1 MKWKIKFIIG
11 AIIAAIIIG
20 LGTTTA
26 IMNNRINE
34 LNQEVAEAVINI
46 KAYELENSALKD
58 DTIEFQYTIEQLN
71 YSKDSLNQKINK
83 LRKEL
88 KIKDKD
94 IKNLQYKL
102 SENQKKD
109 SIVFIHDTLFRESV
123 KIDTVIRDDWSK
135 LNLKL
140 EYPNVVVAEYSFKN
154 ESLVTTYLKKE
165 TVDPS
170 HKCAL
175 IRLFQRL
182 FPKKHN
188 VIHVIVREQNPYCE
202 IKEQRFIIMVDQW
215 H

>member
-1 MKWKIKFIIG
+1 MKKIKIIIG
-11 AIIAAIIIG
+11 SIVAAIIVG

-26 IMNNRINE
+26 IMSNRINK
-34 LNQEVAEAVINI
+34 LNCEIAEATTNI

-94 IKNLQYKL
+94 IQKLQYIV
-102 SENQKKD
+102 SENSKKD
-109 SIVFIHDTLFRESV
+109 SVFIHDTIFREKV
-123 KIDTVIRDDWSK
+123 KVDTTMGDNWSK
-135 LNLKL
+135 LHLQL
-140 EYPNVVVAEYSFKN
+140 EFPNIVVANYSFRN

-165 TVDPS
+165 TIDPP

-175 IRLFQRL
+175 IRLFQ
-182 FPKKHN
+182 KKHN
-188 VIHVIVREQNPYCE
+188 VIHVEVLEQNPYCE
-202 IKEQRFIIMVDQW
+202 TKEQKFINIVD
-215 H
+215 

>member
-1 MKWKIKFIIG
+1 MLIMKKIKITIG

-20 LGTTTA
+20 LGTTVA
-26 IMNNRINE
+26 ITSSRINE
-34 LNQEVAEAVINI
+34 LNQEIAEVTTNL

-94 IKNLQYKL
+94 IQKLQYIA
-102 SENQKKD
+102 SENSKKD
-109 SIVFIHDTLFRESV
+109 SVVIHDTLFVEKV

-154 ESLVTTYLKKE
+154 EVLVTTYLKKE
-165 TVDPS
+165 TVNPP

-188 VIHVIVREQNPYCE
+188 VIHVKVYEQNPYCE
-202 IKEQRFIIMVDQW
+202 TKEQKFINRVD
-215 H
+215 

>member
-1 MKWKIKFIIG
+1 MKKIKITIG
-11 AIIAAIIIG
+11 AIIAAIIIW
-20 LGTTTA
+20 LGTTVA
-26 IMNNRINE
+26 IMSSRINE
-34 LNQEVAEAVINI
+34 LNQEIAEVTTNL

-94 IKNLQYKL
+94 IQKLQYIA
-102 SENQKKD
+102 SENSKKD
-109 SIVFIHDTLFRESV
+109 SVVIHDTLFVEKV

-154 ESLVTTYLKKE
+154 EVLVTTYLKKE
-165 TVDPS
+165 TVNPP

-188 VIHVIVREQNPYCE
+188 VIHVEVHEQNPYCE
-202 IKEQRFIIMVDQW
+202 IKEQKFINIVD
-215 H
+215 

>member
-11 AIIAAIIIG
+11 AIIAVIIIG

-34 LNQEVAEAVINI
+34 LNQEVAEAVTNI

-58 DTIEFQYTIEQLN
+58 DNIEFQYTIEQLN

-154 ESLVTTYLKKE
+154 ESLVTTYLKNE
-165 TVDPS
+165 TVDPP

-202 IKEQRFIIMVDQW
+202 TKEQKFINIVD
-215 H
+215 